1 VQPLLDWAAGI
12 PPLWGIAFLTLIPAL
27 ELRASIPYG
36 LLATELPAWLVV
48 LTAVAANWL
57 IAPLVYLA
65 LRYLLK
71 LMLRWGWFARAWQRY
86 SARVLAR
93 TERVVNSWGAWG
105 LAVFIGIPLPGSG
118 VYTGALGA
126 YLLGMGFRRFMWVA
140 LAGVLI
146 AAALVSLIV
155 LSGSGAFG
163 WLVSRRALSG

>member
-1 VQPLLDWAAGI
+1 MQPLLDWAAGI

-36 LLATELPAWLVV
+36 LLATPLPAWQVV
-48 LTAVAANWL
+48 LCAVAANWL
-57 IAPLVYLA
+57 IAPLVYLV

-71 LMLRWGWFARAWQRY
+71 FLVRWPWFDRVWQRY
-86 SARVLAR
+86 SARVLSR
-93 TERVVNSWGAWG
+93 TERIVNSWGAWG

-140 LAGVLI
+140 LVGVLI
-146 AAALVSLIV
+146 AALLVTAIV

-163 WLVSRRALSG
+163 WLVSHRAL